1 MTDGRRSA
9 TARRFRDLYEDIASD
24 LGGLAH
30 HSQGQK
36 QLIRRAAML
45 SAECERME
53 ALSAR
58 GERELDLTA
67 YGSAADRIGRIL
79 QRLGLSRLARDVNK
93 DERDL
98 GAIMGRVSEAAAQAD
113 RAHLQG
119 MRRVS
124 NDR

>member
-1 MTDGRRSA
+1 
-9 TARRFRDLYEDIASD
+9 
-24 LGGLAH
+24 
-30 HSQGQK
+30 
-36 QLIRRAAML
+36 ML

-119 MRRVS
+119 SRRVS
-124 NDR
+124 NDC